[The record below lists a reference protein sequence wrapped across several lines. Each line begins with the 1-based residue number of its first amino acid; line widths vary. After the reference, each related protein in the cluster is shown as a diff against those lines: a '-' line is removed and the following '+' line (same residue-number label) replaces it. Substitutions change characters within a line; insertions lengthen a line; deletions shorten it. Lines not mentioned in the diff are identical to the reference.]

1 MVFANPAARTAA
13 DPSGL
18 ALEQARIAIRTGDQ
32 IEARRVL
39 GERLVHAPRDSAALA
54 MLAEMER
61 DSGRIGEA
69 EALLR
74 RAAFADP
81 SPVRHLALLEHLN
94 RFAGPAAVI
103 EETNRLPESSRRLE
117 RIRAIEAAALGVV
130 GQHEREIAIYEAMT
144 AEDANNEVLW
154 KSLGDAYKTVGR
166 TDQAVAALRK
176 AIEIR
181 PDYGEAYW
189 TLANFKSVSFDEHD
203 LAAMK
208 RMVRRSLAGIDLLHF
223 HFALGKAFEDLQR
236 WSKSFDHYAAGNKI
250 RAREMTPAQMTLS
263 PSVDRAIAAET
274 PAFFARPGAPA
285 DLGSEVILIVG
296 LQRSGSTLIE
306 QILSSHSAVEGTT
319 ELTFLHDIAVRLSS
333 IAPPGRSAHYVMA
346 QLDPPTLAALGEEYL
361 ARCRPFRLEGR
372 DRFID
377 KLPANWLNLG
387 LIRRILPGAK
397 IIDARRH
404 PMACGFSNFKQHYAS
419 GVSFAYSQESIGR
432 FYLDYWRTMRHFD
445 QVQPGAVHRVINER
459 LIDDPES
466 EIRALLDY
474 LGLPF
479 EQACLDFHKNKRAV
493 RTPSAEQ
500 VRRPLNRDGV
510 DLWRNYEQ
518 WLGPMKAALGPAL
531 EKWDS
536 D

>member
-1 MVFANPAARTAA
+1 MVFANPAARAAA
-13 DPSGL
+13 DRSGL
-18 ALEQARIAIRTGDQ
+18 ALGQARSAMRGGDQ
-32 IEARRVL
+32 VEARRVL
-39 GERLVHAPRDSAALA
+39 GERLVHAPRDAAALTL
-54 MLAEMER
+54 LAEIER
-61 DSGRIGEA
+61 DSGRVAEA

-74 RAAFADP
+74 RAAFADS
-81 SPVRHLALLEHLN
+81 SPDRHLALLEHLN

-103 EETNRLPESSRRLE
+103 DEAGRLPEASRRLP

-130 GQHEREIAIYEAMT
+130 GQHQREIAIYEAMT
-144 AEDANNEVLW
+144 AADKGTELLW

-176 AIEIR
+176 AIAIR
-181 PDYGEAYW
+181 PTYGEAYW
-189 TLANFKSVSFDEHD
+189 TLANFKSVRFDDHD

-208 RMVRRSLAGIDLLHF
+208 RMVRRPLAAIDLLHF
-223 HFALGKAFEDLQR
+223 HFALGKALEDRRR
-236 WSKSFDHYAAGNKI
+236 WGKSFEHYAAGNKI
-250 RAREMTPAQMTLS
+250 RARELAPAQMILS
-263 PSVDRAIAAET
+263 PAVDRAIAAQNA
-274 PAFFARPGAPA
+274 AFFARPGAPA
-285 DLGSEVILIVG
+285 GLGSEAIFVVG

-319 ELTFLHDIAVRLSS
+319 ELTFLHDIAGRLGR
-333 IAPPGRSAHYVMA
+333 IAPAGRDAHDVVA
-346 QLDPPTLAALGEEYL
+346 QLEPPTLAALGQEYL
-361 ARCRPFRLEGR
+361 DRCRPFRLEGR
-372 DRFID
+372 PRFID
-377 KLPANWLNLG
+377 KLPANWLTLG

-397 IIDARRH
+397 IVDARRH

-419 GVSFAYSQESIGR
+419 GVTFAYSQESIGR
-432 FYLDYWRTMRHFD
+432 FYLDYWRYLRHFG
-445 QVQPGAVHRVINER
+445 QVQPGAVHRVVNER
-459 LIDDPES
+459 LIDDPDG
-466 EIRALLDY
+466 EIRALLDH
-474 LGLPF
+474 LELPF

-531 EKWDS
+531 EKWDA